1 MCRSAEYGDNLFG
14 VLDYGLFCVIK
25 NQVRRNVLR
34 NLVES
39 CCFKHAVAPRAGAW
53 IETSYLPA
61 KPNNPPS
68 PPVRGRGLKLMFNIV
83 GRRIGPRRPPCGGV
97 D

>member
-53 IETSYLPA
+53 IETLFTGA
-61 KPNNPPS
+61 GGGLLGS
-68 PPVRGRGLKLMFNIV
+68 PPRAGRGWKQC
-83 GRRIGPRRPPCGGV
+83 RR
-97 D
+97 